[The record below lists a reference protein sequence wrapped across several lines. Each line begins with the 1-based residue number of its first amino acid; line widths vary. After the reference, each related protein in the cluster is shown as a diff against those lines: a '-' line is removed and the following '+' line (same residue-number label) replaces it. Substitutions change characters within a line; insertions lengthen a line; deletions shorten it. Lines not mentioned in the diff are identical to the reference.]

1 MENEARRREKL
12 EKASSEER
20 DDIEKNEAAQRQS
33 VEAYDAKT
41 GGDSFIDMTEQK
53 KNNFSNALMTRWRN
67 WRSKKKAYTAEAKQ

>member
-12 EKASSEER
+12 EKASPKER

-33 VEAYDAKT
+33 VKAYDAKT

-53 KNNFSNALMTRWRN
+53 KTTFLML
-67 WRSKKKAYTAEAKQ
+67 